1 MEGPEAQFGEVDAGL
16 LSDPLGFL
24 AAEHARQRALLGH
37 LERLARNP
45 SGPAHVA
52 MARALAAWLACELP
66 MHLRDEAESLY
77 PRLAPGA
84 APVLRSLE
92 AATEAI
98 EPARALLR
106 AELARI
112 STGHRP
118 GPGFAEAAL
127 GFAADYRRRLALEE
141 AELMPAAQ
149 HTLSGSACLAIARE
163 MTARRR

>member
-1 MEGPEAQFGEVDAGL
+1 MEGREALFGAVDPGL

-45 SGPAHVA
+45 AGPAHVA

-66 MHLRDEAESLY
+66 MHLRDEEESLY
-77 PRLAPGA
+77 PRLPPDA
-84 APVLRSLE
+84 APVMRSL
-92 AATEAI
+92 TEAHAMS

-106 AELARI
+106 AGLARI
-112 STGHRP
+112 ATGHRP
-118 GPGFAEAAL
+118 GADFAEAAL

-149 HTLSGSACLAIARE
+149 RSLSGSACLAIARE
-163 MTARRR
+163 MAARRR